1 MAIIHDTMGTVLKR
15 GAGSGAGAV
24 TVPGVHEIGPVG
36 LGRALRDVTTLAD
49 TVHKHKLNIPDVPEI
64 AVKCYYDP
72 QDTTQAQVLSDA
84 YTGSLQTWQILLEQG
99 NSPGESETFTA
110 YVVNPQIESMG
121 IDGDLVLSFSLKPQ
135 SVIGEMFQ

>member
-15 GAGSGAGAV
+15 GAGGAGV
-24 TVPGVHEIGPVG
+24 TVPGVFEIGPVG
-36 LGRALRDVTTLAD
+36 LGRALRDVTTLSD

-64 AVKCYYDP
+64 NVKCYYDP
-72 QDTTQAQVLSDA
+72 QDTTQAQINYDGYWGVLS
-84 YTGSLQTWQILLEQG
+84 TWQILLEQG

-110 YVVNPQIESMG
+110 YVVNPQVESIG
-121 IDGDLVLSFSLKPQ
+121 IDSDLVLSFTLKPQ